1 MKNVILIHCSSGLE
15 NCEKCFLKW
24 HPGTFPLYISLARE
38 YAQVQFGAGWI
49 ALEKLIKGGF
59 RLEFP
64 PKAGRKTMIWVHTVY
79 LGNDLRW
86 GA

>member
-1 MKNVILIHCSSGLE
+1 M
-15 NCEKCFLKW
+15 
-24 HPGTFPLYISLARE
+24 YISLARE

>member
-1 MKNVILIHCSSGLE
+1 M
-15 NCEKCFLKW
+15 
-24 HPGTFPLYISLARE
+24 
-38 YAQVQFGAGWI
+38 QFGAGWI